1 MPLPLI
7 AISLGDPAGIG
18 PEIALKAALSPVVR
32 ALCVPVLVGDPGAL
46 QLHAAACG
54 LSPQIIGVEPEQVR
68 SLQLPEGAVALIK
81 RGQFVPGQLKLGQID
96 AAHGRAS
103 LDSATVAIHCALAGQ
118 VDAVVAAPQ
127 TEMAVK
133 QAGVHFDGYPTFVAA
148 VTGVPR
154 EDAYLMLCFD
164 DKRIVHT
171 TLHVSVRQA
180 LAMITPERVAGAIR
194 AADTALRRLGVAA
207 PRIAVSGLNPHAGED
222 GLFGVEEATI
232 ISPAIARLKA
242 AGLNVE
248 GPYGAD
254 TFLAKPGFDAYVVM
268 LHDQGHIAAKALA
281 PNRAAGL
288 TIGTPVLFSSVAHG
302 SALDIAGKNQARPDA
317 VIEAIRRLAKV
328 SVPQAL
334 PAAA

>member
-1 MPLPLI
+1 
-7 AISLGDPAGIG
+7 
-18 PEIALKAALSPVVR
+18 
-32 ALCVPVLVGDPGAL
+32 
-46 QLHAAACG
+46 LHAHACG
-54 LSPQIIGVEPEQVR
+54 LAPEIIAVEPEQVR
-68 SLQLPEGAVALIK
+68 ELQLPDGAVALIK
-81 RGQFVPGQLKLGQID
+81 RSQFIPGQLRLGQID
-96 AAHGRAS
+96 AAHGRAI
-103 LDSATVAIHCALAGQ
+103 LDSATVAINCALAGQ

-180 LAMITPERVAGAIR
+180 LAMITPERVEGAIR

-207 PRIAVSGLNPHAGED
+207 PRIAVSGLNPHAGEG

-232 ISPAIARLKA
+232 IGPAITRLKA
-242 AGLNVE
+242 AGLDVE

-302 SALDIAGKNQARPDA
+302 SALDIAGKNQGRPDA

-328 SVPQAL
+328 STPQAV
-334 PAAA
+334 PAVA